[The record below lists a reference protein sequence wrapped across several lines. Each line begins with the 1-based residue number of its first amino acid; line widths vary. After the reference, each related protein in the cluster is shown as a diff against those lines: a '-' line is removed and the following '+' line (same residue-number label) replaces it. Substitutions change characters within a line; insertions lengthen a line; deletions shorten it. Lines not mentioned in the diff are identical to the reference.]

1 MRRLLRLIEILLDHC
16 CRFIHVSKQ
25 YTFIISSL
33 RSPSRERYNI
43 KVSVLS
49 SDNDQPSIKG
59 QHFPMGD
66 YPTILLIIEDSE
78 EDFEA
83 LCRMIKNAPTRCQ
96 IYRCHDGDEAL
107 DFLFHTGQYADTAT
121 SPVPSLILLDLNLP
135 GLDGREVLSQVKQ
148 DETLRS
154 IPVVVLS
161 TSNNP
166 KDIRACYQTGVNS
179 YLIKPINAIKFKRT
193 MQVFMEYWFDAI
205 VLPDILD

>member
-1 MRRLLRLIEILLDHC
+1 
-16 CRFIHVSKQ
+16 
-25 YTFIISSL
+25 
-33 RSPSRERYNI
+33 
-43 KVSVLS
+43 
-49 SDNDQPSIKG
+49 
-59 QHFPMGD
+59 MGD
-66 YPTILLIIEDSE
+66 YLAVLLVIEDSD

-83 LCRMIKNAPTRCQ
+83 LCRMMRNAPTRCQ

-107 DFLFHTGQYADTAT
+107 DFLFHTGQYADPAT
-121 SPVPSLILLDLNLP
+121 SPVPSLVLLDLNLP

-148 DETLRS
+148 NETLRS

-179 YLIKPINAIKFKRT
+179 YLIKPINAIEFKRT

-205 VLPDILD
+205 VLPDVLDQGVF